1 MFLRLIFMNSFKTSK
16 DKLCRGHR
24 AILTES
30 ISELSA
36 GCLQTLDDLHRAPK
50 MQLFKRPFQ
59 ATKSSPANLFS
70 ERSKLKL
77 DLARKLIKPEL
88 NVDENN
94 FNEKIFPY
102 PGKSQVKEIS
112 TVSEDRNIEKT
123 TKTTIKFNDAHVSHG
138 IANTQKEK
146 SITRDRLKI
155 FEARKSSK
163 DQNIEGSFKSS
174 VIKKNQRPSERMITS
189 SSIEGTSMSSITKF
203 NTMPRRIIA
212 SHRGITSVEETTTMT
227 IDTTRVRSLIQ
238 NTMPREEPSTLAN
251 IIEAF
256 DENNIVTIKPLKQ
269 NETSIKIIKPDKQKR
284 NNTKETS
291 VTMGTTS
298 ITDASIESTNIYTT
312 ELPHEITLSPTVTT
326 PSSMHSSV
334 ESKKIY
340 PVYISD
346 AKKYDSSED
355 KNRKLVNNT
364 NKNVLLPRYTK
375 QQTPD
380 KVAISM
386 VTSMTIGPT
395 SRYIKKKSGVFTP
408 YNAVPKPLSTEATF
422 MHTKHREFRP
432 RTATYRRHSE
442 VSTNQLMTRQSTK
455 PNKEVTADTITVT
468 PKPTQYHSQVI
479 TAKSRS
485 KSSESLVN
493 VKIDSSNNSIPLVNE
508 NSNGS
513 NIFNPTK
520 SAFFSKNTTTL
531 LEQLRSTVAPLLNTL
546 SDKTP
551 IFSRAYSNV
560 NTGVSNFISFKN

>member
-1 MFLRLIFMNSFKTSK
+1 MNGFKTSK

-70 ERSKLKL
+70 ERSKLNL

-88 NVDENN
+88 NIDENN

-112 TVSEDRNIEKT
+112 TVNEDRNIEKT

-146 SITRDRLKI
+146 SIRDRLKI

-163 DQNIEGSFKSS
+163 DQNIKDSFKSS
-174 VIKKNQRPSERMITS
+174 IIKKNQRPSERMITS

-203 NTMPRRIIA
+203 NTMPRRITA

-227 IDTTRVRSLIQ
+227 IDTTRVRSLISQ
-238 NTMPREEPSTLAN
+238 NTMPREQTLAN
-251 IIEAF
+251 IIKAL
-256 DENNIVTIKPLKQ
+256 DENIVTIKPLKQ
-269 NETSIKIIKPDKQKR
+269 NETSIKIIKSDKQKR
-284 NNTKETS
+284 NNTKETA

-340 PVYISD
+340 PVYIPD

-355 KNRKLVNNT
+355 NNRKLMSNT
-364 NKNVLLPRYTK
+364 NKNVFQPRYAK

-386 VTSMTIGPT
+386 VTSMTVGPT

-408 YNAVPKPLSTEATF
+408 YDAVSKPLSTEATF
-422 MHTKHREFRP
+422 IHTKHTEFRP

-468 PKPTQYHSQVI
+468 PKPTQYHAQVV
-479 TAKSRS
+479 TAKNRS

-520 SAFFSKNTTTL
+520 SAFFSKNTTL

-546 SDKTP
+546 NDKTP

-560 NTGVSNFISFKN
+560 NTGVSNFISFKK